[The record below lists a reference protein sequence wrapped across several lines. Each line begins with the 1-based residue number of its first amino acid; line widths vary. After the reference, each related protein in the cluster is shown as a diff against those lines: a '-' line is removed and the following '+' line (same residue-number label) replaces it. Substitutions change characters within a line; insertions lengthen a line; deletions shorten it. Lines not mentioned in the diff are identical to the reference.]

1 MLECSDNIKV
11 CGRISRKTMP
21 LGYRAVIYKN
31 KQVRDAAYK
40 EMEEVMGIE
49 EFGVPEIKNKI
60 RALRS
65 TNSQEK
71 KIRELHKVR
80 N

>member
-1 MLECSDNIKV
+1 
-11 CGRISRKTMP
+11 MP

-31 KQVRDAAYK
+31 KQVRDAAHK
-40 EMEEVMGIE
+40 EMEKVMGIE

-71 KIRELHKVR
+71 KNKRSP
-80 N
+80 

>member
-1 MLECSDNIKV
+1 
-11 CGRISRKTMP
+11 
-21 LGYRAVIYKN
+21 
-31 KQVRDAAYK
+31 
-40 EMEEVMGIE
+40 MEEVMGIE
-49 EFGVPEIKNKI
+49 EFRVPEIKNKI